1 MFNRVFTRSFASSLR
16 AAASKAAAPP
26 PVRLFGVEGTYAT
39 ALYQAAA
46 KNSSI
51 DAAFQSLQK
60 VESTV
65 KKNPKLGHLLL
76 NPALSLKDRNSVI
89 DAIVETHKNLDG
101 YVVNL
106 LKVLSENN
114 RLGCFEKIASDFG
127 VLNDAHNGLLE
138 GTVTSAEPLDPKSFK
153 RIEKALSASKLVG
166 QGKSLKLENVVK
178 PEIKGGLIVE
188 LGDKTVDLSIS
199 TKIQKLNKVLEDS
212 I

>member
-1 MFNRVFTRSFASSLR
+1 MLPFNLCKKL
-16 AAASKAAAPP
+16 KAQ
-26 PVRLFGVEGTYAT
+26 Y
-39 ALYQAAA
+39 
-46 KNSSI
+46 
-51 DAAFQSLQK
+51 
-60 VESTV
+60 

-127 VLNDAHNGLLE
+127 VLNDAHNGLLK